1 MSDPREDMMLTEQG
15 LQVATRLVALVRA
28 GRAYSVEHP
37 GFAQPLATFAAVV
50 ESLVRERPSLRLETA
65 EGDIH
70 VDGQRLPFRPHMQRS
85 LEQLVQEFD
94 ARGIAGLEFLNG
106 ISGEELRRFM
116 AYFLPS
122 ERYKGHELTQAA
134 SAAGVHHVRIIAQG
148 EVVLRRGV
156 VVQSKVLPA
165 ALGPSR
171 EAWGAFHGM
180 AEALLTGEALEQG
193 IELRHLQRLAA
204 PWIDALI
211 AGESTIAAL
220 AAISPDESQGAHGA
234 HTALAAVATGV
245 RLGLPRRELASVVI
259 SALLHDAGHDG
270 DRHAPQAA
278 GAEAP
283 AHTREGVRRLA
294 WATTFNRRSLESMRV
309 ALEHHMPQ
317 RGLGGPPPA
326 LRSQLVGI
334 ADAYVTFMAQGG
346 TQHERLSPCGALAR
360 IIGPLREEWHPAL
373 PAAFVEAVG
382 LYPPG
387 QVVSLDDDSVVRT
400 LAPIA
405 GQPER
410 AWIEY
415 LVDERGRALPPRA
428 REAMPLPDGRRIAQ
442 ALPRD
447 QWPGREADA
456 A

>member
-1 MSDPREDMMLTEQG
+1 MSDPREEMMLTEQG
-15 LQVATRLVALVRA
+15 LQMATRLVALVRA
-28 GRAYSVEHP
+28 GRAYSVDHP
-37 GFAQPLATFAAVV
+37 GFAQPLETFAGLVQ
-50 ESLVRERPSLRLETA
+50 SLVRERQTLRLETT
-65 EGDIH
+65 ESDLH
-70 VDGQRLPFRPHMQRS
+70 VDGVRLPFRPHMQRS

-116 AYFLPS
+116 VYFLPS
-122 ERYKGHELTQAA
+122 EHFKGHELAQAA
-134 SAAGVHHVRIIAQG
+134 SAAGVQHVRVIAQG
-148 EVVLRRGV
+148 EIARRHEV

-171 EAWGAFHGM
+171 EAWGAFHGT
-180 AEALLTGEALEQG
+180 AEALLAGEALEQG

-220 AAISPDESQGAHGA
+220 AGITPDESQGAHGA

-245 RLGLPRRELASVVI
+245 RLGLARRDLASVAI
-259 SALLHDAGHDG
+259 SALLHDAGQDG
-270 DRHAPQAA
+270 NRPEPLERGAAAP
-278 GAEAP
+278 P
-283 AHTREGVRRLA
+283 HTREGARRLA
-294 WATTFNRRSLESMRV
+294 WTTTFNRRSLESMRV
-309 ALEHHMPQ
+309 ALEHHLPH

-334 ADAYVTFMAQGG
+334 ADAYVTLMAQGG
-346 TQHERLSPCGALAR
+346 PDHERLSPCGALAR
-360 IIGPLREEWHPAL
+360 IIGPLRDEWHPAL

-387 QVVSLDDDSVVRT
+387 QVVSLADDSVART

-428 REAMPLPDGRRIAQ
+428 REAMPLPDGLRIAQ